1 MAEENE
7 HIQKLISARDREV
20 EQRRKVVAALAQK
33 YERGTMENNRE
44 IFIRIQ
50 NTVETIERAIWHEK
64 FIESKKPG
72 PFVLPIGLG
81 PAGPGAI

>member
-20 EQRRKVVAALAQK
+20 EQRRKVVAAFAQK
-33 YERGTMENNRE
+33 YERGAMENNRE

-50 NTVETIERAIWHEK
+50 NTIETIERAIWHEK

-72 PFVLPIGLG
+72 PFVSPVGLG
-81 PAGPGAI
+81 QAGPGAI